1 MSKTLYLIDGH
12 SHIYSAFYAVRG
24 LTTPEGRP
32 INAVFGF
39 TAMLQ
44 KILRRNPDYVAVVLD
59 AGEKTFRNDLFA
71 DYKAQRKP
79 MPDELV
85 EQLPLV
91 NEVIDAHGIA
101 RVVQPGFEADDIIA
115 TLARQADREGFDVT
129 ILTADKDAQQLLSDH
144 IKIYD
149 NRKDAVI
156 DVAALQA
163 EKGITPEQVVE
174 AMALSG
180 DASDNVP
187 GIPGIGPKTAF
198 ELIQKYGTLENVL
211 AHVDEIS
218 GDKRKE
224 NLRNFAAQARL
235 SKDLVTLDDRMT
247 LDVAPVDLKPKAP
260 DRARLLKL
268 FRAWGFKRFQEDLLE
283 SMPKAETNY
292 TLVDT
297 PEAFAEFLAALKK
310 QTRFSLDTE
319 TTGAFPRD
327 ADLVG
332 LSFSWSDGEAYYL
345 PIRAPLGERTL
356 DAKSTLA
363 ALKPILE
370 DSSARKVGQ
379 NIKYDGVVLL
389 GALIDLKGVDCDT
402 MLASWVL
409 NPGKRRHAL
418 DDLSVEFLGRT
429 MTPITDLIG
438 KGRKQVTMADV
449 PTQKVSDYSCADA
462 DVTWRLAGILEPKL
476 KESELDLLFAEVEVP
491 LIEVLRDMEWAGVAV
506 DAKLLRKFSGEMGDR
521 LATLEKAIYKA
532 AGEEFNIDSPAQL
545 GKILFEKLELPS
557 QRRTKTG
564 ADSTDEDVLEK
575 LASMHEMP
583 RLVVEYRK
591 LAKLKGT
598 YVDALPTLV
607 SPRTGRIHASFN
619 MTTTATGRLSSSDPN
634 LQNIP
639 VRTEE
644 GEKIREAFV
653 AGAKDSVLVGADYS
667 QIELR
672 ILAHFSRD
680 PELVGAFTRGDDIH
694 AFVASQIYGVEQNQV
709 TSAQRGQAK
718 TVNFGIMYGQTPY
731 GLSAQIGIPVDEAE
745 AFIAAYYRKYHGVE
759 QFFEGVLKEC
769 QSKGYVSTILGRRRY
784 LQDIRNTEGSNRNR
798 NQSERMAIN
807 TVCQGSAADM
817 IKKAMIAIHRRM
829 KKEALR
835 ARLILQIHDEL
846 VFETPEREVETL
858 KTLVADEMKSA
869 IPLSVPLVVNLG
881 VGKNWREI

>member
-1 MSKTLYLIDGH
+1 
-12 SHIYSAFYAVRG
+12 
-24 LTTPEGRP
+24 
-32 INAVFGF
+32 
-39 TAMLQ
+39 
-44 KILRRNPDYVAVVLD
+44 
-59 AGEKTFRNDLFA
+59 
-71 DYKAQRKP
+71 
-79 MPDELV
+79 
-85 EQLPLV
+85 
-91 NEVIDAHGIA
+91 
-101 RVVQPGFEADDIIA
+101 
-115 TLARQADREGFDVT
+115 
-129 ILTADKDAQQLLSDH
+129 
-144 IKIYD
+144 
-149 NRKDAVI
+149 
-156 DVAALQA
+156 
-163 EKGITPEQVVE
+163 VVE

-224 NLRNFAAQARL
+224 NLRNFADQARL
-235 SKDLVTLDDRMT
+235 SKELVTLDDRMT
-247 LDVAPVDLKPKAP
+247 LDVAPEDLKPKAP
-260 DRARLLKL
+260 DRARLLEL

-297 PEAFAEFLAALKK
+297 PERFAEFLAALRTPK
-310 QTRFSLDTE
+310 RFALDTE
-319 TTGAFPRD
+319 TTGVSPRD

-332 LSFSWSDGEAYYL
+332 LSFSWSDGEAHYL
-345 PIRAPLGERTL
+345 PLMSPLGERTL
-356 DAKSTLA
+356 DAKPALA

-370 DSSARKVGQ
+370 DPSVRKVGQ

-389 GALIDLKGVDCDT
+389 GAGIDLKGVDCDT

-418 DDLSVEFLGRT
+418 DDLAVEFLGRT
-429 MTPITDLIG
+429 MTPIADLIG
-438 KGRKQVTMADV
+438 KGKKQVTMADV
-449 PTQKVSDYSCADA
+449 PTRKASDYSCADA
-462 DVTWRLAGILEPKL
+462 DFTWRLAGIIEPKL
-476 KESELDLLFAEVEVP
+476 KEAGLGELFVEVEVP

-506 DAKLLRKFSGEMGDR
+506 DVKLLRKFSGEMGDR
-521 LATLEKAIYKA
+521 LATLEKAIYRA

-545 GKILFEKLELPS
+545 GKVLFEKLELPW
-557 QRRTKTG
+557 QKKTKTG
-564 ADSTDEDVLEK
+564 ARYSTDEEVLEK
-575 LASMHEMP
+575 LASMHELP

-694 AFVASQIYGVEQNQV
+694 AFVASQIYGIEQDKV

-731 GLSAQIGIPVDEAE
+731 GLSAQIGIPVEEAE

-829 KKEALR
+829 KKESLQ

-846 VFETPEREVETL
+846 VFETPEGEVETL
-858 KTLVADEMKSA
+858 KTLVAEEMKRA

-881 VGKNWREI
+881 TGKNWREIK